1 MAADWV
7 DSRYAGTAAIS
18 GVMDQLEL
26 FDLPN
31 PCIGVCQS
39 NNRGY
44 CMGCLRSRDERF
56 NWHQKPVAERARIL
70 KLLEQ
75 RRARRD
81 AARLA
86 GKPDASLEAD
96 EPPDTPDLFGF

>member
-1 MAADWV
+1 
-7 DSRYAGTAAIS
+7 
-18 GVMDQLEL
+18 MDQLEL

-44 CMGCLRSRDERF
+44 CVGCLRSRDERF

-75 RRARRD
+75 RRVRREQ
-81 AARLA
+81 ARLGA
-86 GKPDASLEAD
+86 K
-96 EPPDTPDLFGF
+96 TPQNPQQDPTADLFAD

>member
-1 MAADWV
+1 
-7 DSRYAGTAAIS
+7 
-18 GVMDQLEL
+18 MDQLEL

-44 CMGCLRSRDERF
+44 CVGCLRSRDERF

-75 RRARRD
+75 RRARREH
-81 AARLA
+81 ARQT
-86 GKPDASLEAD
+86 GKT
-96 EPPDTPDLFGF
+96 DTQQAQDPTEDLFADPVQPSTGL

>member
-1 MAADWV
+1 VSANDT
-7 DSRYAGTAAIS
+7 ST
-18 GVMDQLEL
+18 MDQLEL

-31 PCIGVCQS
+31 PCIGVCTS

-44 CMGCLRSRDERF
+44 CVGCLRSRDERF
-56 NWHQKPVAERARIL
+56 NWHNKPVAERAKIL

-75 RRARRD
+75 RRIRRD

-86 GKPDASLEAD
+86 GKIDVQLEAD
-96 EPPDTPDLFGF
+96 SDPTPDMFGF